1 MSDEKKKKGKRTA
14 VRLVID
20 LLTVVCLIVAGYSI
34 YQIAK
39 QKSEDSQ
46 GESLYENMA
55 EQAVQEETKEVEVP
69 LKKNREPVKI
79 QMKSID
85 FEELWALN
93 EDVVAWLELPGTII
107 NYPVAQGKDNNEY
120 LRTLL
125 DGTHHRFGT
134 LFIDYRNEK
143 DFSDENTI
151 IYGHNIKAGDMFS
164 ILKNYREQSYYDEHP
179 YFLLYTPEKTYILEI
194 FAGKVV
200 DANNAIPMTF
210 ETKEEY
216 QEYLNHL
223 VEKST
228 FQSDVTVT
236 SDDRI
241 VTLYTCASDFD
252 DARYVL
258 CGRLT
263 EITD

>member
-1 MSDEKKKKGKRTA
+1 MGDRTFSLGVGVA
-14 VRLVID
+14 LKVASVCRPAECQCAC
-20 LLTVVCLIVAGYSI
+20 LLYTS
-34 YQIAK
+34 
-39 QKSEDSQ
+39 
-46 GESLYENMA
+46 MA

-164 ILKNYREQSYYDEHP
+164 ILKNYREQSYYDAVSYTHLDVYKRQMGYIAAAAVTGMSGIGSGIAVASSASAALGAISEDGSL
-179 YFLLYTPEKTYILEI
+179 FGKSLIFVAMAEGIALYGLIISFMIL
-194 FAGKVV
+194 
-200 DANNAIPMTF
+200 
-210 ETKEEY
+210 
-216 QEYLNHL
+216 
-223 VEKST
+223 
-228 FQSDVTVT
+228 
-236 SDDRI
+236 
-241 VTLYTCASDFD
+241 
-252 DARYVL
+252 
-258 CGRLT
+258 GRL
-263 EITD
+263 

>member
-1 MSDEKKKKGKRTA
+1 MSDEKKKKGKRKA

-93 EDVVAWLELPGTII
+93 EDVVAWLELPLRQLPHPRNQPPQLPRSLPRRRISI
-107 NYPVAQGKDNNEY
+107 WPVPTGA
-120 LRTLL
+120 
-125 DGTHHRFGT
+125 HRG
-134 LFIDYRNEK
+134 
-143 DFSDENTI
+143 
-151 IYGHNIKAGDMFS
+151 MW
-164 ILKNYREQSYYDEHP
+164 
-179 YFLLYTPEKTYILEI
+179 
-194 FAGKVV
+194 
-200 DANNAIPMTF
+200 MTW
-210 ETKEEY
+210 
-216 QEYLNHL
+216 
-223 VEKST
+223 
-228 FQSDVTVT
+228 
-236 SDDRI
+236 
-241 VTLYTCASDFD
+241 
-252 DARYVL
+252 
-258 CGRLT
+258 G
-263 EITD
+263 

>member
-1 MSDEKKKKGKRTA
+1 
-14 VRLVID
+14 
-20 LLTVVCLIVAGYSI
+20 
-34 YQIAK
+34 
-39 QKSEDSQ
+39 
-46 GESLYENMA
+46 
-55 EQAVQEETKEVEVP
+55 
-69 LKKNREPVKI
+69 
-79 QMKSID
+79 
-85 FEELWALN
+85 
-93 EDVVAWLELPGTII
+93 
-107 NYPVAQGKDNNEY
+107 
-120 LRTLL
+120 
-125 DGTHHRFGT
+125 
-134 LFIDYRNEK
+134 
-143 DFSDENTI
+143 
-151 IYGHNIKAGDMFS
+151 MFS

-210 ETKEEY
+210 
-216 QEYLNHL
+216 
-223 VEKST
+223 
-228 FQSDVTVT
+228 QSDVTVT

>member
-1 MSDEKKKKGKRTA
+1 MST
-14 VRLVID
+14 
-20 LLTVVCLIVAGYSI
+20 LLPGWS
-34 YQIAK
+34 
-39 QKSEDSQ
+39 
-46 GESLYENMA
+46 
-55 EQAVQEETKEVEVP
+55 
-69 LKKNREPVKI
+69 
-79 QMKSID
+79 
-85 FEELWALN
+85 F
-93 EDVVAWLELPGTII
+93 PGTII
-107 NYPVAQGKDNNEY
+107 NYPVAQGKDNNEF

>member
-1 MSDEKKKKGKRTA
+1 MSDEKKKKGKRKA

-107 NYPVAQGKDNNEY
+107 NYPVAQGK
-120 LRTLL
+120 
-125 DGTHHRFGT
+125 
-134 LFIDYRNEK
+134 K
-143 DFSDENTI
+143 
-151 IYGHNIKAGDMFS
+151 
-164 ILKNYREQSYYDEHP
+164 
-179 YFLLYTPEKTYILEI
+179 
-194 FAGKVV
+194 
-200 DANNAIPMTF
+200 
-210 ETKEEY
+210 
-216 QEYLNHL
+216 
-223 VEKST
+223 
-228 FQSDVTVT
+228 
-236 SDDRI
+236 
-241 VTLYTCASDFD
+241 
-252 DARYVL
+252 
-258 CGRLT
+258 
-263 EITD
+263 